1 MNAGAFFGAALIS
14 IAASLILCWVGIIP
28 VKKMRMKS
36 DIIIENAERNG
47 FVVEGILVK
56 SVFIPGSSN
65 EKQRRHREDKW
76 WSQYQ
81 YAISG
86 KEYKYN
92 AYFRNQPTERI
103 KLYYDPRF
111 PNRAI
116 TKGQTVVGAK
126 NVAIIL
132 IPLLIF
138 ILVYWL
144 FNTCVAL

>member
-1 MNAGAFFGAALIS
+1 MNAGAFFEAALIS

-36 DIIIENAERNG
+36 DIIIENAERIG

-56 SVFIPGSSN
+56 SVFIPGSPD

-86 KEYKYN
+86 KVYKHN
-92 AYFRNQPTERI
+92 AYFHNQPTERI

-116 TKGQTVVGAK
+116 TKGQTVVGTK

-138 ILVYWL
+138 ILAYWMIR
-144 FNTCVAL
+144 